1 MEDSIFLRRISLART
16 PEDYTAALPVVR
28 ALQKSGGLSFSA
40 PVTFFVGENGSGKST
55 LLEAIAVA
63 SGFNPEGGSRN
74 FCFSTNET
82 HAALAEELHLVRGPR
97 RARDG
102 YFLRAESFY
111 NAASYLDELDE
122 IPAYAPHLLDAY
134 GGKSLHEQSH
144 GESFFSLLLHRF
156 AGGGLYLL
164 DEPEAALSPQKQ
176 FAFLSRLHALV
187 RAGSQFLIATHSP
200 ILSAYPNAEIFVL
213 SEQGIQKTPYRQTD
227 PYILT
232 REFLNAP
239 EHMLSMLLA
248 DPD

>member
-28 ALQKSGGLSFSA
+28 ALQKSGGLSFSV

-164 DEPEAALSPQKQ
+164 DEPEAAFTAKAVCVSLA
-176 FAFLSRLHALV
+176 FA
-187 RAGSQFLIATHSP
+187 RAGARRLAIPDRDPLPHFERLPERGDFCSVGTGHSKDALP
-200 ILSAYPNAEIFVL
+200 ANRP
-213 SEQGIQKTPYRQTD
+213 P
-227 PYILT
+227 ILT
-232 REFLNAP
+232 REF
-239 EHMLSMLLA
+239 
-248 DPD
+248 